1 VRAALTDNRLVTLTG
16 VGGAGKTRL
25 ALKVAVETASDFD
38 DGVWYADLAPITHP
52 DVVPATV
59 AHALGLPDQPGRS
72 SIDTVRRFIGD
83 RHMLLVVD
91 NCEHM
96 LDASADLFVDLL
108 GSCPRLTLLA
118 TSREP
123 IGVTGEVGWRVPSL
137 SLADEAI
144 ELFSDRAHRV
154 RADFTVTDH
163 NVAVVAEICRRL
175 DGLPLAIELAA
186 ARIRALS
193 VNDILDSLHDRFR
206 LLTGGSRTAVRRQQ
220 TLRASVDWSHAL
232 LTEPERVL
240 FRRLA
245 VFLGGFDLDAA
256 RFVCGDADVE
266 RYQILDQLTLL
277 VDKSLVVADDS
288 GTGTRYHLLET
299 VRQYALEK
307 LGESG
312 EADVVRARHRDHY
325 TSLAATLQAPAGG
338 DNDQRIDQFEIEIDN
353 FRGALGWS
361 LENSEIEPALV
372 LTSSLEPLWL
382 IRGRMRE
389 ARAWFDAIFDR
400 ASPDID
406 VVAEVRARALAVK
419 ACLDLWVDPAAAMQ
433 QAEQALAIARQVD
446 DPALLVK
453 ALTACSYVAGYSY
466 NVDVAAPYF
475 AEGIELA
482 RAVGDTWSLCR
493 ILDRQSV
500 CAVVMGDPV
509 IARAAAEEGRA
520 LADAIGDRADS
531 RECRLSLGW
540 AQLMQGEL
548 AATVALISDV
558 LAEANSSHDVYTTPG
573 CFQLLGNALALQGE
587 LEQARTAAQASIVAA
602 GEVGSGFFAGL
613 GHTVLAAA
621 ALVNGELVA
630 AQEASDTAW
639 QHMSL
644 QPQLNTAQRAFN
656 MAEVALAQGDLTTA
670 RRMADEAVSAGE
682 KFQLATALTVRARIA
697 MATGT
702 RDDAER
708 DLYDALAVVADIS
721 GYLTLPGILECLAT
735 LATASDGR
743 RQEAARLFGAAEAF
757 RRRTG
762 IVRFKVHQA
771 SYNEAVTALRNAV
784 SDRDFEEAWAEGD
797 ALSAE
802 DAITYAQRGRG
813 QRKRASTGWDSLTP
827 AEVDV
832 VRLVCEGLG
841 NKDIATRLFISPRTV
856 QAHLTHIYTKLGLT
870 SRVQLVQEAARR
882 G

>member
-1 VRAALTDNRLVTLTG
+1 
-16 VGGAGKTRL
+16 
-25 ALKVAVETASDFD
+25 
-38 DGVWYADLAPITHP
+38 
-52 DVVPATV
+52 
-59 AHALGLPDQPGRS
+59 
-72 SIDTVRRFIGD
+72 
-83 RHMLLVVD
+83 
-91 NCEHM
+91 
-96 LDASADLFVDLL
+96 
-108 GSCPRLTLLA
+108 
-118 TSREP
+118 
-123 IGVTGEVGWRVPSL
+123 
-137 SLADEAI
+137 
-144 ELFSDRAHRV
+144 
-154 RADFTVTDH
+154 
-163 NVAVVAEICRRL
+163 
-175 DGLPLAIELAA
+175 
-186 ARIRALS
+186 
-193 VNDILDSLHDRFR
+193 
-206 LLTGGSRTAVRRQQ
+206 
-220 TLRASVDWSHAL
+220 
-232 LTEPERVL
+232 
-240 FRRLA
+240 
-245 VFLGGFDLDAA
+245 
-256 RFVCGDADVE
+256 
-266 RYQILDQLTLL
+266 
-277 VDKSLVVADDS
+277 
-288 GTGTRYHLLET
+288 
-299 VRQYALEK
+299 
-307 LGESG
+307 
-312 EADVVRARHRDHY
+312 
-325 TSLAATLQAPAGG
+325 
-338 DNDQRIDQFEIEIDN
+338 
-353 FRGALGWS
+353 
-361 LENSEIEPALV
+361 
-372 LTSSLEPLWL
+372 
-382 IRGRMRE
+382 
-389 ARAWFDAIFDR
+389 
-400 ASPDID
+400 
-406 VVAEVRARALAVK
+406 
-419 ACLDLWVDPAAAMQ
+419 
-433 QAEQALAIARQVD
+433 
-446 DPALLVK
+446 
-453 ALTACSYVAGYSY
+453 
-466 NVDVAAPYF
+466 
-475 AEGIELA
+475 
-482 RAVGDTWSLCR
+482 
-493 ILDRQSV
+493 
-500 CAVVMGDPV
+500 MGDPV